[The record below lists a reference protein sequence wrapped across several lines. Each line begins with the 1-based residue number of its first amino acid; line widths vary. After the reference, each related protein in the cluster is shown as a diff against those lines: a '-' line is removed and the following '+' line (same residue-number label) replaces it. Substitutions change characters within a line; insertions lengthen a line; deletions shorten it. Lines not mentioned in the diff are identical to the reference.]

1 MNKFFTFIAAFVC
14 LFSIETTTFAQE
26 LVPIASLKA
35 VDADGISTSIDEIIE
50 IRGIV
55 YGPNYRPQGLQFI
68 LIDDTGGMN
77 VFSQN
82 ENFGY
87 VVTEGDELSIVGT
100 VAQFRGLTEVEPQSI
115 EVLSSGNPLAA
126 PRTVNTLDE
135 STESEFIRLECLSL
149 IDPTQWNPGNGGGF
163 SIEVTNGETEFQV
176 RVDNA
181 IDLFEQEE
189 APNGIFNLTG
199 FGWQFDNAE
208 PLLEGYQIYAR
219 SAADVELVSPP
230 ANFTS
235 FGATNFI
242 TFLAD
247 LSPDIIR
254 YDWDFGDG
262 TMVSLPNGTTNHF
275 FEEDGFYNV
284 CLTVY
289 SEGLC
294 GEVSSSVCNTVLI
307 GEAPPEFPIYDI
319 AQVTGISAEG
329 VADSV
334 DAQCELRGVVHSVNF
349 SGNGLQF
356 VLIDPTDGIVV
367 NRGGGGPNGGNL
379 GYAVMEGDSI
389 HVIGTVDQN
398 QGLTVIDVDSL
409 AVVDGG
415 HPLKEAGIVTE
426 LNESTESDLVK
437 FECMYLENPEQ
448 WGAVGGGGGGSF
460 TVDVTD
466 GTNIIEVRVDTDT
479 DLFDTEAPVGVFNIT
494 GLGWQAAGGN
504 PQNADLLA
512 SYLLYPRYTADIEP
526 VLALDPSF
534 EFTVDGNMVS
544 FSANDTNNATAITWD
559 FGDSNTSNEA
569 SINYE
574 YSSVAEYE
582 VCLTLTGESSC
593 GETSVTSCQTIDLVP
608 IPVYDIAEIKGID
621 ATGVLDSID
630 VACELRGVVHSPN
643 FRPQGLQ
650 FTMEDETGAI
660 FVFSFNDNL
669 GYEVQMGDSIHIVG
683 TIAQFRGTSIITP
696 ANISVISSNN
706 NLHAPKLTTG
716 LSEEVE
722 GDLIQINCLRLEDPT
737 EWGAGGGGGSFN
749 VNVTNGVETFTMR
762 IDADTDLAGT
772 DAPTSSFNVLGVVFQ
787 NAGNNAAD
795 LLGDYQLYPRF
806 VDDLMELVPVSADFT
821 FGIDEGTVNLVADAP
836 EGEVVSYL
844 WNMGDGSVEVTTE
857 PNLLYT
863 YGENGDFLV
872 TLTVTADDG
881 CATMSNSTQ
890 EISVVLVGI
899 EEVIA
904 EKFNVQLF
912 PNPAKNTL
920 TISAN
925 EHISQISFLNILG
938 QEVLTISTKQASKMD
953 LDIRSLQSGVY
964 FVRALIGEEWALQRL
979 VIE

>member
-35 VDADGISTSIDEIIE
+35 VDANGISSSLDEIVE

-68 LIDDTGGMN
+68 VIDDTGGISI
-77 VFSQN
+77 FSQN
-82 ENFGY
+82 ENFDY
-87 VVTEGDELSIVGT
+87 VVTEGDELRIVGT
-100 VAQFRGLTEVEPQSI
+100 VAQFRGLTEIEPQSI
-115 EVLSSGNPLAA
+115 EVLSSGNALKA
-126 PRTVNTLDE
+126 PRIVSTLDE
-135 STESEFIRLECLSL
+135 NTESEFIRLECLTL
-149 IDPTQWNPGNGGGF
+149 VDPTQWNPGGGGGF
-163 SIEVTNGETEFQV
+163 SLDVSNGESEFV
-176 RVDNA
+176 LRVDNA
-181 IDLFEQEE
+181 IDLFEQED
-189 APNGIFNLTG
+189 APNGVFNLTG
-199 FGWQFDNAE
+199 FGWQSDNTE
-208 PLLEGYQIYAR
+208 PFLEGYQIYAR

-235 FGATNFI
+235 FGATNFL

-262 TMVSLPNGTTNHF
+262 TMVSLPNGSTNHF
-275 FEEDGFYNV
+275 FEEDGYYNV

-289 SEGLC
+289 SDGLC
-294 GEVSSSVCNTVLI
+294 GEVSSTVCNTVLI

-319 AQVTGISAEG
+319 AQVTSISAEG
-329 VADSV
+329 VADSI

-379 GYAVMEGDSI
+379 GYDVTEGDSI
-389 HVIGTVDQN
+389 HVVGTIDQN

-409 AVVDGG
+409 ALVDGG
-415 HPLKEAGIVTE
+415 HPLKEARIVTE
-426 LNESTESDLVK
+426 LDESTESDLVK
-437 FECMYLENPEQ
+437 LECMYLVDSEQ
-448 WGAVGGGGGGSF
+448 WSGDGNF
-460 TVDVTD
+460 IVDITD

-479 DLFDTEAPVGVFNIT
+479 NLSDTEAPVGIFNIT

-534 EFTVDGNMVS
+534 EFTVDGNTVS

-559 FGDSNTSNEA
+559 FGDNNTSNEA
-569 SINYE
+569 NISYE
-574 YSSVAEYE
+574 YGSIAEYE

-608 IPVYDIAEIKGID
+608 TPVYDIAEIKGVD

-630 VACELRGVVHSPN
+630 VECELRGVVHSPN

-650 FTMEDETGAI
+650 FTMEDETGGI
-660 FVFSFNDNL
+660 FVFSFNDNM
-669 GYEVQMGDSIHIVG
+669 GYDAQIGDSIHIVG
-683 TIAQFRGTSIITP
+683 TIDQFRGTSIMSP
-696 ANISVISSNN
+696 ANITVISSGND
-706 NLHAPKLTTG
+706 LHAPKLSTG

-722 GDLIQINCLRLEDPT
+722 GNLIQINCLTLEDPT
-737 EWGAGGGGGSFN
+737 EWGAGGGGGGSFS
-749 VNVTNGVETFTMR
+749 VDVTNGLETFTMR
-762 IDADTDLAGT
+762 IDADLAGVE
-772 DAPTSSFNVLGVVFQ
+772 APTSSFNVLGVVYQ

-795 LLGDYQLYPRF
+795 LLGNYLLYPRF

-844 WNMGDGSVEVTTE
+844 WNLGDGNVEVTTE

-863 YGENGDFLV
+863 YTENGDFLV

-881 CATMSNSTQ
+881 CATMSNSSQ
-890 EISVVLVGI
+890 EVSIVLVGI

-925 EHISQISFLNILG
+925 ERISQISFLNVLG
-938 QEVLTISTKQASKMD
+938 QEVMNIPTDKTSKMD

-979 VIE
+979 VVE